1 MDPPPEQTPLVNVTA
16 ADEPKAIADAA
27 LFVTVG
33 AVTGLVELFAPLK
46 VRLCA
51 PGYAVSVLPYG
62 SVAVIVSACAPP
74 AVCDA
79 EPVTTRR
86 DAAAAATATLKRSAP
101 AALMVPS
108 VTAIVAFSVL

>member
-1 MDPPPEQTPLVNVTA
+1 MKVTA
-16 ADEPKAIADAA
+16 VVEPKLIADAA
-27 LFVTVG
+27 LLVTVG
-33 AVTGLVELFAPLK
+33 AVTGSFELLAPLK

-51 PGYAVSVLPYG
+51 PAYVRSVLPYG
-62 SVAVIVSACAPP
+62 SVAVIVSACAAP

-86 DAAAAATATLKRSAP
+86 DAAAAATATLRRSAP